1 MKNRH
6 GTRDTSVSRRLSDE
20 KQNGGPFVI
29 SPVISLQFES
39 VRLNVAITN
48 PFLVCKHPNFIKNP
62 ERLFQQGSR
71 IMFNS
76 ITFHIFEIS
85 RATVIVSIRD
95 TNDLIWQIGITKQ
108 NCNYPTVIP
117 TKPFAS
123 HVFSYHPYLKL
134 DINATDMRT

>member
-1 MKNRH
+1 M
-6 GTRDTSVSRRLSDE
+6 SRELSDE
-20 KQNGGPFVI
+20 KQNGEPFVI
-29 SPVISLQFES
+29 SPVISPMISLQFES

-85 RATVIVSIRD
+85 RATVVIVRPRE
-95 TNDLIWQIGITKQ
+95 LRYQL
-108 NCNYPTVIP
+108 TVTRP
-117 TKPFAS
+117 
-123 HVFSYHPYLKL
+123 HVFFAAARIFSLFSLFEIVAK
-134 DINATDMRT
+134 I